1 MLGKL
6 FGSNVRVKILKMFV
20 LHPECEYSL
29 KQVIKDLKL
38 QPVSIERELNNLLE
52 FGLISSRITPVETEG
67 TEESDN
73 SGENK
78 EEKSKTRSRIKAK
91 EPGQGEIL
99 LFRVDTRFVLY
110 DEIKMLLVRSQILY
124 EKDFLSK
131 INEIGKIKLLILT
144 GIFVNR
150 DDSPVD
156 LLVVGKINKSR
167 LVKLI
172 NNLESDLGK
181 EVNFT
186 VMDSSEFKYRRDITD
201 VFLYEILE
209 NKRVVI
215 VDEIGV

>member
-67 TEESDN
+67 AEESDN

-91 EPGQGEIL
+91 EPEQGEIL